1 MRINAK
7 ERYQE
12 SGQKS
17 FQTEKIFHMKNN
29 ILKEEFAEAE
39 IKTNI
44 FCF

>member
-17 FQTEKIFHMKNN
+17 FQTEKIFHMKKKN
-29 ILKEEFAEAE
+29 LKEEFVEAE
-39 IKTNI
+39 VKTNI